1 MDLAAF
7 SPRKYQLLNQASPRG
22 SARKRSLFPS
32 NSPQSNDLG
41 LIGELYSDDS
51 EVYSPPLLS
60 PSLSITPGR
69 DRGSPKKNKTVKA
82 VNNLKFSD
90 FLACSDKESPR
101 KSPRNKFLNKE
112 NNINRHNMQ
121 SIRKSPRNSF
131 RQFLGRES
139 FDDHFIT
146 VLSDK
151 DNSKTEKAV
160 DQYEIKRSDNLTTPP
175 KKTSVLN
182 SQIRRSPRSASKQ
195 EGIIKPISFY
205 GKLAPLLATNQTN
218 RIQGMKCVFR
228 PPQQSRAK
236 AKLLFDDKK
245 PTKKRERSKS
255 MDAFREA
262 KKRKSVFTGVHHAI
276 PKPVHHSA
284 LQIQAKH
291 LSVREKAK
299 KATDLSRTPYGV
311 KKNRQE
317 GWEYTMR
324 FTKPMRYDESKY
336 LGTKRKF
343 FKTTVKDS

>member
-69 DRGSPKKNKTVKA
+69 DRGTPKKHKTLKP
-82 VNNLKFSD
+82 VNNFKISD
-90 FLACSDKESPR
+90 FMACSDIESPR
-101 KSPRNKFLNKE
+101 KSPRRNSFNKE
-112 NNINRHNMQ
+112 NDINNMQ

-139 FDDHFIT
+139 FDNNLIT
-146 VLSDK
+146 VLSDN
-151 DNSKTEKAV
+151 DNSKTDKAV
-160 DQYEIKRSDNLTTPP
+160 DQYEIKRSDNLTTPQ
-175 KKTSVLN
+175 KKTSLLN
-182 SQIRRSPRSASKQ
+182 SKIRHSPRSASKQ

-236 AKLLFDDKK
+236 AKLLFDDMK

-276 PKPVHHSA
+276 PKPVHHSL
-284 LQIQAKH
+284 LQGQSKPI
-291 LSVREKAK
+291 SIREKAK
-299 KATDLSRTPYGV
+299 KATDLTRTPYGV
-311 KKNRQE
+311 KKTKQE

-343 FKTTVKDS
+343 FKTSVKDS

>member
-60 PSLSITPGR
+60 PSSSITPGR
-69 DRGSPKKNKTVKA
+69 DRGSPNKNKTVKA
-82 VNNLKFSD
+82 VSNLKFTD
-90 FLACSDKESPR
+90 FLALSNSGSPR
-101 KSPRNKFLNKE
+101 KSPRKKSCNKE
-112 NNINRHNMQ
+112 NSIRNMQ
-121 SIRKSPRNSF
+121 SIRKSPRHSF
-131 RQFLGRES
+131 RQFIGRES
-139 FDDHFIT
+139 FDDCFTT

-151 DNSKTEKAV
+151 DNSNIEKEEV
-160 DQYEIKRSDNLTTPP
+160 DQNEIKKTDNLTTPQ
-175 KKTSVLN
+175 KKTSAFN
-182 SQIRRSPRSASKQ
+182 SKIRRSPRSASKQ
-195 EGIIKPISFY
+195 ESIIKPISFY

-262 KKRKSVFTGVHHAI
+262 KKRKSVFTGVHHSI
-276 PKPVHHSA
+276 PKPVHHSL
-284 LQIQAKH
+284 LQVLSKP

-311 KKNRQE
+311 KKNKQE

-324 FTKPMRYDESKY
+324 FTKPMRYDDSKY